1 MIIKQGEVGNTFY
14 IILDGIVNVTGNELD
29 NNNKDKKKRNSG
41 ESKKKQP
48 SDEEERNHKTNA
60 EATDQGARAGGG
72 RRSANISDQSDTSV
86 ISGVE
91 DPTILLTP
99 SFESTGVQLKAGDW
113 FGEIALLTGSVR
125 TANVMAVSPY
135 VTVLEFDRDTCEQ
148 ALGSLRDIIDKQAN
162 YRMLSVLPII
172 ANLPDRVT
180 KEKKKTHISIS

>member
-41 ESKKKQP
+41 ESKKHP
-48 SDEEERNHKTNA
+48 SGFDEERNHKINA
-60 EATDQGARAGGG
+60 EAADQGARG

-86 ISGVE
+86 INGVE

-125 TANVMAVSPY
+125 TANVAAVSPY
-135 VTVLEFDRDTCEQ
+135 VTVLEFDRHTCEQ

-172 ANLPDRVT
+172 ANLPDRVKHENENENT
-180 KEKKKTHISIS
+180 QHIAVS

>member
-41 ESKKKQP
+41 GHESKKHP
-48 SDEEERNHKTNA
+48 SEDEERNHKTNV
-60 EATDQGARAGGG
+60 EAADQGARGGG

-86 ISGVE
+86 INGVE

-125 TANVMAVSPY
+125 TANVVAVSPY
-135 VTVLEFDRDTCEQ
+135 VTVLEFDRHTCEQ

-172 ANLPDRVT
+172 ANLPDRV
-180 KEKKKTHISIS
+180 KIK